1 MIKAEPAIALPP
13 SHQKALKRA
22 VMNLENQDFAARLAD
37 YAGRPIARAMRLMP
51 KAANDRINKI
61 VETAILNALNIAI
74 RSIEPQSKR
83 PPARRTAS
91 LLAGISGG
99 VSGFVGIAALPIEL
113 PVTTTLMLRAI
124 ADIARHHGEDLSTP
138 EARLACVEVFALGAP
153 QADRQM
159 GLGYYASR
167 TLISRLAANA
177 TSILLER
184 GTANV
189 SAPVVSSLVSEIATR
204 FGFGVVVTQRSAAS
218 ALPVVG
224 AVGGATVNMIFM
236 NHFQRVASGHFAIRK
251 LERLH
256 GQSVVRQHYQ
266 IYGSR
271 PKIMR

>member
-1 MIKAEPAIALPP
+1 
-13 SHQKALKRA
+13 
-22 VMNLENQDFAARLAD
+22 
-37 YAGRPIARAMRLMP
+37 MP
-51 KAANDRINKI
+51 KAANDRVNKI

-99 VSGFVGIAALPIEL
+99 VSGFFGIAALPIEL

-124 ADIARHHGEDLSTP
+124 ADIARHHGEDLSTL

-159 GLGYYASR
+159 DLGYYASR

-189 SAPVVSSLVSEIATR
+189 SAPVVSSLVGEIVTR
-204 FGFGVVVTQRSAAS
+204 FGVVVTERSAVS
-218 ALPVVG
+218 ALPVLG
-224 AVGGATVNMIFM
+224 ARRRRDGEHDLHELFSARRERPFRHPKTGAPARTK
-236 NHFQRVASGHFAIRK
+236 RGAPALSELWFAAEDHEVKCWHAEAGAPREAPTALPRRRRAK
-251 LERLH
+251 RTRDARRC
-256 GQSVVRQHYQ
+256 GAC
-266 IYGSR
+266 GSLR
-271 PKIMR
+271 PFSLC